1 MRPLVLITGG
11 SSGIGA
17 AAAELIAEN
26 DADVVINYRT
36 NEQAALAV
44 KEKITNKG
52 GTAYLVKADI
62 STEEGVNHLF
72 AEVDKIGTLGAL
84 INSAGVIST
93 IHDFESTT
101 LEQLNTVFTINVF
114 GSFLCSREAVKRM
127 SHRHGGNGGCIVNV
141 SSMAA
146 SLGSPNEFVEY
157 AASKGAI
164 DTLTVGLAKEVARYG
179 IRVNAVRP
187 GLINTDM
194 HIHTGDAQRAD
205 RLAKFIPLERAGTAE
220 EVAELI
226 MWLISE
232 KSSYVC
238 GALYDVSGGR

>member
-1 MRPLVLITGG
+1 MNRLVLITGG

-17 AAAELIAEN
+17 TTAELIAEN
-26 DADVVINYRT
+26 GYDVVINYR
-36 NEQAALAV
+36 NSEQAALAV
-44 KEKITNKG
+44 KEKIVGKG
-52 GTAYLVKADI
+52 GNIYSVQADI

-72 AEVDKIGTLGAL
+72 AEVDKIGKLHAL
-84 INSAGVIST
+84 INSAGIISK
-93 IHDFESTT
+93 IHDFESTN
-101 LEQLNTVFTINVF
+101 LNQLNDVFSINVF
-114 GSFLCSREAVKRM
+114 GSFLCAREAVKRM
-127 SHRHGGNGGCIVNV
+127 SQKHGGNGGCIVNV

-146 SLGSPNEFVEY
+146 SIGSPNEFIEY

-164 DTLTVGLAKEVARYG
+164 DTLTVGLAKEVAKHG

-187 GLINTDM
+187 GLIATEM
-194 HIHTGDAQRAD
+194 HVHTGDAQRAE
-205 RLAKFIPLERAGTAE
+205 RLTKFIPMERVGTTG